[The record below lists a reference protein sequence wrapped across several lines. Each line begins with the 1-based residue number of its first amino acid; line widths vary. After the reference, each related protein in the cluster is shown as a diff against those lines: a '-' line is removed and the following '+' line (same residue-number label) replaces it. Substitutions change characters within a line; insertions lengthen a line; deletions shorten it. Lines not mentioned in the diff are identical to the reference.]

1 MIFEG
6 NLKHTKLEV

>member
-1 MIFEG
+1 MVFEG